1 MRATA
6 GSNRITPATC
16 NANQV
21 FRSVRRLQTRPDMIR
36 PADAVGVSAA
46 DVTDAPSQ
54 ATNVSDAHNAVP
66 SGHFFAGQ
74 TDAGVVLL
82 CEVVEGNGGKHCA
95 WVDLGPE
102 ERIALMEA
110 LHASRCDLYF
120 HWNASLARPRIVGRK
135 GSPVRLQAHLLP
147 VDRRGVELIATLE
160 GSKQRLLG
168 VVAESKELAVQ
179 GLVEWIECADELD
192 VEAPSPCI
200 SSSSDS
206 SRSSG

>member
-1 MRATA
+1 MRVLLLVV
-6 GSNRITPATC
+6 SSITC
-16 NANQV
+16 NLQRKPS
-21 FRSVRRLQTRPDMIR
+21 FRSVRRLQTRRDMI
-36 PADAVGVSAA
+36 PADAVGVSVA

-82 CEVVEGNGGKHCA
+82 CEVVEGNGGGKHCA
-95 WVDLGPE
+95 WVDLGSE
-102 ERIALMEA
+102 ERIVLMQA

-168 VVAESKELAVQ
+168 LVAESKELAVQ
-179 GLVEWIECADELD
+179 GLVEWIECSDLLD
-192 VEAPSPCI
+192 SETPSPCA
-200 SSSSDS
+200 SSLSDS

>member
-1 MRATA
+1 
-6 GSNRITPATC
+6 
-16 NANQV
+16 
-21 FRSVRRLQTRPDMIR
+21 MI
-36 PADAVGVSAA
+36 PADAVGVSVA

-82 CEVVEGNGGKHCA
+82 CEVVEGNGGGKHCA
-95 WVDLGPE
+95 WVDLGSE
-102 ERIALMEA
+102 ERIVLMQA

-120 HWNASLARPRIVGRK
+120 HWNASLARPRIVGRN
-135 GSPVRLQAHLLP
+135 GSPVRLHAHLLP
-147 VDRRGVELIATLE
+147 VDGRGVELIAKLE

-168 VVAESKELAVQ
+168 LVAESKELAVQ
-179 GLVEWIECADELD
+179 GLVEWIECSDELD
-192 VEAPSPCI
+192 IETPSPCT

>member
-1 MRATA
+1 MRVLLLVV
-6 GSNRITPATC
+6 SSITC
-16 NANQV
+16 NLQRKPS
-21 FRSVRRLQTRPDMIR
+21 FRSVRRLQTRRDMI
-36 PADAVGVSAA
+36 PADAVGVSVA

-74 TDAGVVLL
+74 TDTGVVLL
-82 CEVVEGNGGKHCA
+82 CEVVKGHGGKHCG

>member
-1 MRATA
+1 MRVLLLVV
-6 GSNRITPATC
+6 SSITC
-16 NANQV
+16 NLQRKPS
-21 FRSVRRLQTRPDMIR
+21 FRSVRRLQTRPDMI
-36 PADAVGVSAA
+36 PADAVGVSVA

-82 CEVVEGNGGKHCA
+82 CEVVEGNGGGKHCA
-95 WVDLGPE
+95 WVDLGSE
-102 ERIALMEA
+102 ERIVLMQA

-147 VDRRGVELIATLE
+147 VDRRGVELIAQLE

-168 VVAESKELAVQ
+168 LVAESKELAVQ
-179 GLVEWIECADELD
+179 GLVEWIECSDLLD
-192 VEAPSPCI
+192 SETPSPCA
-200 SSSSDS
+200 SSLSDS

>member
-1 MRATA
+1 
-6 GSNRITPATC
+6 
-16 NANQV
+16 
-21 FRSVRRLQTRPDMIR
+21 MIR

-82 CEVVEGNGGKHCA
+82 CEVVEGHAGKHCA

-102 ERIALMEA
+102 ERIVLMKA

-147 VDRRGVELIATLE
+147 VDRRGVELIAKLE

-168 VVAESKELAVQ
+168 LVAESKELAVQ
-179 GLVEWIECADELD
+179 GLVEWIECSDELD
-192 VEAPSPCI
+192 IETPSPCT

>member
-1 MRATA
+1 
-6 GSNRITPATC
+6 
-16 NANQV
+16 
-21 FRSVRRLQTRPDMIR
+21 MI

-82 CEVVEGNGGKHCA
+82 CEVVEGNGGGKHCA
-95 WVDLGPE
+95 WVDLGSE
-102 ERIALMEA
+102 ERIVLMQA

-147 VDRRGVELIATLE
+147 VDRRGVELIAQLE

-168 VVAESKELAVQ
+168 LVAESKELAVQ
-179 GLVEWIECADELD
+179 GLVEWIECSDLLD
-192 VEAPSPCI
+192 SETPSPQPSPCI

>member
-1 MRATA
+1 MSDFE
-6 GSNRITPATC
+6 SNLLKCYSSRWAPNLLKSA
-16 NANQV
+16 
-21 FRSVRRLQTRPDMIR
+21 TRPL
-36 PADAVGVSAA
+36 
-46 DVTDAPSQ
+46 APS
-54 ATNVSDAHNAVP
+54 NVLKCVP
-66 SGHFFAGQ
+66 TGGDPQKGLHFTKRSSLHGRIRFAK
-74 TDAGVVLL
+74 V
-82 CEVVEGNGGKHCA
+82 
-95 WVDLGPE
+95 
-102 ERIALMEA
+102 EA

-147 VDRRGVELIATLE
+147 VDRRGVELIAKLE
-160 GSKQRLLG
+160 GSNQRLLG
-168 VVAESKELAVQ
+168 LVAESKELAVQ

>member
-1 MRATA
+1 M
-6 GSNRITPATC
+6 
-16 NANQV
+16 
-21 FRSVRRLQTRPDMIR
+21 RRLQTRPDIIR

-74 TDAGVVLL
+74 TDTGVVLL

-95 WVDLGPE
+95 WVDLGSE
-102 ERIALMEA
+102 ERIVLMKA

-168 VVAESKELAVQ
+168 VVAESKEQAVQ

>member
-1 MRATA
+1 M
-6 GSNRITPATC
+6 
-16 NANQV
+16 
-21 FRSVRRLQTRPDMIR
+21 
-36 PADAVGVSAA
+36 
-46 DVTDAPSQ
+46 
-54 ATNVSDAHNAVP
+54 
-66 SGHFFAGQ
+66 
-74 TDAGVVLL
+74 
-82 CEVVEGNGGKHCA
+82 
-95 WVDLGPE
+95 
-102 ERIALMEA
+102 LMKA

-120 HWNASLARPRIVGRK
+120 HWNASLARPRIVGRN
-135 GSPVRLQAHLLP
+135 GSPVRLHAHLLP

>member
-1 MRATA
+1 MFPSLSADATRYCM
-6 GSNRITPATC
+6 N
-16 NANQV
+16 
-21 FRSVRRLQTRPDMIR
+21 
-36 PADAVGVSAA
+36 PADAVGISAD
-46 DVTDAPSQ
+46 DVTDASSQ
-54 ATNVSDAHNAVP
+54 ATNVSDAHDAVP

-82 CEVVEGNGGKHCA
+82 CEVVEGHAGKHCA

-102 ERIALMEA
+102 ERIVLLKA

-147 VDRRGVELIATLE
+147 VDRRGVELIAKLE
-160 GSKQRLLG
+160 GSQQRLLG

-192 VEAPSPCI
+192 VEAPSPCT